1 MALTRDT
8 SIQFVKGVG
17 EKRAALFAR
26 LNIHTVDDLLRH
38 YPRDYEDW
46 SQSMSIAQGMTGDV
60 DVCVRA
66 VAITAPREHRVR
78 TGLSLYKFKVSD
90 GWQEM
95 EITIFNNKYAAAK
108 IKVGQE
114 YLFFGKIT
122 WDFHRACMSSPQI
135 ESPEAGQRMRPVYP
149 LTGGLTSR
157 AIEKVVAT
165 VLDTGVDDLATDWL
179 PAALRKQY
187 DLCDRD
193 WAIRHLHFPESWDEV
208 RQARRRLAFEELF
221 LLQLGLQQL
230 KGRSHRPTGTVLRQD
245 ATDEFCAALPF
256 TLTGAQS
263 RAIEECLSDMRS
275 GHPMSRLLQ
284 GDVGS
289 GKTAVAAAVGTSVI
303 RNGWQVAM
311 MAPTEILAQQH
322 AQSIGAL
329 FAPLGI
335 EVGLLT
341 SSCPA
346 EQKRRTLRDLA
357 DGSLGFV
364 VGTQAL
370 LSEQTTFS
378 RLGLVITDE
387 QHRFGV
393 HQRAKLAAKGE
404 NPHMLVMSATPI
416 PRTLALMIYGDLDV
430 SVLDELPPGRR
441 PIATYCVGSDKRER
455 VYNFI
460 KKHLDEGRQ
469 AYVVCPLVGEDG
481 ELREDDLSAATAYEK
496 SLAEGAFADYSVGL
510 LHGRMKAA
518 DKQRV
523 MEAFAAGD
531 IQLLVATTVVEVGV
545 DVPNAVLMV
554 IENADRFGLAQLH
567 QLRGRVGRGRY
578 ESTCVLITDAR
589 GDEVRRRM
597 NVMCRTNNGFEIAD
611 EDLRLRG
618 PGDFFGNR
626 QHGLPSLHVANLTG
640 DAVTLEQARAAAGE
654 WLRSGAWDAPENR
667 PLRDEVRRLFATVGE
682 NGLN

>member
-8 SIQFVKGVG
+8 SIRFVKGVG
-17 EKRAALFAR
+17 EKRAALFER
-26 LNIHTVDDLLRH
+26 LNIRTVDDLLHH

-46 SQSMSIAQGMTGDV
+46 STAGTIAQAMTSDAE
-60 DVCVRA
+60 VCVRA
-66 VAITAPREHRVR
+66 TAMSAPKEHRVR
-78 TGLSLYKFKVSD
+78 KGLVLYKFKVSD
-90 GWQEM
+90 GWQSM
-95 EITIFNNKYAAAK
+95 DVTIFNNKYAAARVK
-108 IKVGQE
+108 AGEK
-114 YLFFGKIT
+114 YLFFGRIT

-135 ESPEAGQRMRPVYP
+135 ETPESGERMRPIYP

-165 VLDTGVDDLATDWL
+165 VLDTGVEDLSADWL
-179 PAALRKQY
+179 PDPVRREY
-187 DLCDRD
+187 DLCERD
-193 WAIRHLHFPESWDEV
+193 WAIRHLHFPENRDEV
-208 RQARRRLAFEELF
+208 KRARRRLAFEELF
-221 LLQLGLQQL
+221 LLQLGLLQL
-230 KGRSHRPTGTVLRQD
+230 KGRGHRPTGAVLRRE

-256 TLTGAQS
+256 TLTGAQT
-263 RAIEECLSDMRS
+263 RAIADCLSDMRT

-289 GKTAVAAAVGTSVI
+289 GKTAVAAAVAYSAI
-303 RNGWQVAM
+303 QNGWQVAM
-311 MAPTEILAQQH
+311 MAPTEILAEQH
-322 AQSIGAL
+322 AHSLRAL
-329 FAPLGI
+329 FEPLGVK
-335 EVGLLT
+335 VGLLT
-341 SSCPA
+341 ASRPA
-346 EQKRRTLRDLA
+346 EEKRRTLAELA
-357 DGSLGFV
+357 DGSLGLV

-370 LSEQTTFS
+370 LSEQTVFLH
-378 RLGLVITDE
+378 LGLVITDE

-393 HQRAKLAAKGE
+393 HQRAQLAAKGD

-430 SVLDELPPGRR
+430 SVLDELPPGRQ

-460 KKHLDEGRQ
+460 KKHLNEGRQ
-469 AYVVCPLVGEDG
+469 AYIVCPLVGEDG
-481 ELREDDLSAATAYEK
+481 ETREDDLSAATAYEK

-518 DKQRV
+518 EKQRV
-523 MEAFAAGD
+523 MAAFAAGD
-531 IQLLVATTVVEVGV
+531 VGLLVATTVVEVGV

-567 QLRGRVGRGRY
+567 QLRGRVGRGKDA
-578 ESTCVLITDAR
+578 STCVLITDAQ
-589 GDEVRRRM
+589 GEEVRRRM
-597 NVMCRTNNGFEIAD
+597 GVMCRTNNGFEIAD

-626 QHGLPSLHVANLTG
+626 QHGLPTLHAASLTG
-640 DAVTLEQARAAAGE
+640 DALLLEQARAAAGRMLTAGL
-654 WLRSGAWDAPENR
+654 WNDPAYR
-667 PLRDEVRRLFATVGE
+667 PLTDEVHRLFETVGE